1 MKVEDHEHPMALC
14 SREGARFERITEL
27 DAIRGLAALTIVF
40 FHLWLDR
47 FGILGSAV
55 DLFFVLS
62 GYLITTI
69 ILNNTLDDRFLVSF
83 YIRRGLRIWPIYYLV
98 LLALVFV
105 YPLLPTRETLA
116 ELPFYLT
123 FTQEIPRYQPA
134 SGPTF
139 PSAFRHTWSLAIE
152 EQFYL
157 IWPPL
162 LWWLGKRRL
171 PRIAIALVGLAVAAR
186 TLNFS
191 SFILITHCDGLALGG
206 LLAGILRDLDRGSG
220 SALRLRSGM
229 AAMAAG
235 SATILGALIAL
246 PMLSRAIEPAIVPAV
261 IVIGLKPL
269 ALNALFFAIVGL
281 IVLHAGN
288 RSLAWLRDRR
298 LVYLG
303 TISYGIYLYHHFIFE
318 IWKLYERHYGWPS
331 NMLCDF
337 VKLGA
342 SIALAALS
350 WKFIEQPVL
359 LLKHRF
365 GYKGAASRPSR
376 VRTTVD
382 ELKRAGAG

>member
-1 MKVEDHEHPMALC
+1 MIQPDQGHPMAP
-14 SREGARFERITEL
+14 RRRRGTRIERIKEL

-69 ILNNTLDDRFLVSF
+69 ILNNTLNDRFLLSF

-98 LLALVFV
+98 LLALVFF

-116 ELPFYLT
+116 ELPYYLT
-123 FTQEIPRYQPA
+123 FTQEIPRYQA
-134 SGPTF
+134 AFGPTF

-171 PRIAIALVGLAVAAR
+171 PKIALALVGLAVVAR

-220 SALRLRSGM
+220 SALRVRSAM
-229 AAMAAG
+229 AAYAAG
-235 SATILGALIAL
+235 SAAVLGALIVL
-246 PMLSRAIEPAIVPAV
+246 PILPEKSGLAIVSAV
-261 IVIGLKPL
+261 IVTGLKPL
-269 ALNALFFAIVGL
+269 AQNVLFFAIVGL
-281 IVLHAGN
+281 VVLQAG
-288 RSLAWLRDRR
+288 SQPLAWLRDRR

-303 TISYGIYLYHHFIFE
+303 TISYGIYLYHHFVFE
-318 IWKLYERHYGWPS
+318 ICKLYERYYGWPR
-331 NMLCDF
+331 NLMCDF
-337 VKLGA
+337 AKLGA

-359 LLKHRF
+359 LLKDRF
-365 GYKGAASRPSR
+365 GYEGAVSTPVKGP
-376 VRTTVD
+376 TTVD
-382 ELKRAGAG
+382 EFQRV